1 VGFSDT
7 NRGDEAKA
15 LDFTTKVF
23 KNAPVLLRDARE
35 SSDVFS
41 SKVRRCLNQLRKRGG
56 WAEWRETAYVI
67 PDVNIS
73 IDNPVAVVDKTLINT
88 VPEVAEAF
96 VDFLFTPVAQR
107 EFTKVGFD
115 PLTPRWQKK

>member
-1 VGFSDT
+1 MLVSPMYFQ
-7 NRGDEAKA
+7 
-15 LDFTTKVF
+15 
-23 KNAPVLLRDARE
+23 AR
-35 SSDVFS
+35 SG
-41 SKVRRCLNQLRKRGG
+41 RCNQLRKRGNSAG
-56 WAEWRETAYVI
+56 LNGEKLPYVI

-96 VDFLFTPVAQR
+96 VDFLFSSC
-107 EFTKVGFD
+107 ENFTRLASD